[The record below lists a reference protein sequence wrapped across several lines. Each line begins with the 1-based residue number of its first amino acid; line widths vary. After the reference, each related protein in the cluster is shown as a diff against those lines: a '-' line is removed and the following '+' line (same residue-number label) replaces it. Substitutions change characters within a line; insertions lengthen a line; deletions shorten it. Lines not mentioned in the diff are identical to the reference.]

1 MATVTI
7 KAARAAHPL
16 AAAVLRQLG
25 GGRDAVESAKDA
37 ARHGADG
44 GFHGFIRYTDT
55 AGFARRN
62 RRKIADAV
70 SEMAADLGVSSDVS
84 LVRGFRCLEGADV
97 SERDIAAAL
106 WGGPPESEDGLRLVS
121 NALAWFA
128 LEEVGHAL
136 ANLTA

>member
-25 GGRDAVESAKDA
+25 GG
-37 ARHGADG
+37 
-44 GFHGFIRYTDT
+44 
-55 AGFARRN
+55 
-62 RRKIADAV
+62 
-70 SEMAADLGVSSDVS
+70 
-84 LVRGFRCLEGADV
+84 
-97 SERDIAAAL
+97 RDIAAAL